1 MVFPVNL
8 EIVIALQIIGE
19 KAHSA
24 FKSHNLGADGHQE
37 DLLFRELSGASLE
50 KAFDIHFIEVHITED
65 FVQIRLVFIGGACAE
80 TDGVAEIIHR
90 KSRHDG
96 IQIDD
101 TDSFAGLVVDH
112 DIVQLCVVVG
122 DTQRDF
128 FFGKQF
134 VKDAGKFLVGKDEFN
149 LSLYR
154 GGTAA
159 DILLYSF
166 FEDLEPCLC
175 VVKSGNRLVK
185 GLCRIVGKKTL
196 EVSECQR
203 AFIEIFWTLHAVK
216 AGCVCDKAV
225 GSPVF
230 AGGVHIVRLLIQGR
244 DDVQR
249 LAFRIAAP
257 FHDLFPKVR
266 GYAQDVFHDLHR
278 FREDRAVHFL
288 KNNFY
293 DPHLTDF
300 IDQEI
305 GVVDMAVS
313 IRFSFHQG
321 AFKLKI
327 TDGFLE
333 LRVLF
338 RFHREKLL
346 SGNCSAG

>member
-1 MVFPVNL
+1 MKFCLFHAALTLILSAACCLHIFLNDLVHGIPLFLHILHQLELCPAAVEIMVFPVNL

-96 IQIDD
+96 IQIDN

-122 DTQRDF
+122 DTKRDL

-134 VKDAGKFLVGKDEFN
+134 VKDAGKFLVGKDKFN

-166 FEDLEPCLC
+166 F
-175 VVKSGNRLVK
+175 
-185 GLCRIVGKKTL
+185 
-196 EVSECQR
+196 
-203 AFIEIFWTLHAVK
+203 
-216 AGCVCDKAV
+216 
-225 GSPVF
+225 
-230 AGGVHIVRLLIQGR
+230 
-244 DDVQR
+244 
-249 LAFRIAAP
+249 
-257 FHDLFPKVR
+257 
-266 GYAQDVFHDLHR
+266 
-278 FREDRAVHFL
+278 
-288 KNNFY
+288 
-293 DPHLTDF
+293 
-300 IDQEI
+300 
-305 GVVDMAVS
+305 
-313 IRFSFHQG
+313 
-321 AFKLKI
+321 
-327 TDGFLE
+327 
-333 LRVLF
+333 
-338 RFHREKLL
+338 
-346 SGNCSAG
+346 